1 MNSATASIL
10 AFDYGTRKI
19 GVAVGQHITG
29 TASPLAAITARDG
42 VPDWDGIEA
51 LLQQWQPAECLVG
64 IPFNMDGSES
74 EMSARARRFANQL
87 RGRFGLI
94 CHEVDERLSSR
105 EARDAQRQRDQ
116 RRGRKH
122 DPRTNV
128 DSLAACVIL
137 EAWLAL

>member
-1 MNSATASIL
+1 MNSTIL
-10 AFDYGTRKI
+10 AFDYGTSKI
-19 GVAVGQHITG
+19 GVAVGQRITG
-29 TASPLAAITARDG
+29 TASPLPPITARDG
-42 VPDWDGIEA
+42 VPDWAGIETV
-51 LLQQWQPAECLVG
+51 LRQWPSTECLVG
-64 IPFNMDGSES
+64 VPFNMDGSES

-87 RGRFGLI
+87 RGRFGLT

-122 DPRTNV
+122 DPRGHI

-137 EAWLAL
+137 EAWLAI